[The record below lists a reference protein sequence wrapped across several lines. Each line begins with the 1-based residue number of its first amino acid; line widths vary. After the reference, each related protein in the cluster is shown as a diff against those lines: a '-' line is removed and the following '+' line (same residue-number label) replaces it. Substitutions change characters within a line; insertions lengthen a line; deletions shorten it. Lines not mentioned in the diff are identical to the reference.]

1 MTIRQLTRR
10 FVPAPAF
17 AIGFMVVGFV
27 ACSSG
32 KGASQV
38 AVSMTDGQ
46 LRADPGAVS
55 HGKADFNVNNS
66 SNKAH
71 SFVVVKTDTP
81 PEQLAV
87 DKDGHVNTDGKVGK
101 VDSFNGPNVTKK
113 LSVDLKPGHY
123 VLVSDTPGDYQQ
135 GMRAVL
141 TVQ

>member
-1 MTIRQLTRR
+1 MTIRRLAQRAIQACAL
-10 FVPAPAF
+10 AF
-17 AIGFMVVGFV
+17 IVVGLV
-27 ACSSG
+27 ACSS
-32 KGASQV
+32 KGGTSQV

-46 LRADPGAVS
+46 IRADPGTLT
-55 HGKADFNVNNS
+55 HGKASFNVNNT

-87 DKDGHVNTDGKVGK
+87 DKDGHVTTDGKVGK
-101 VDSFNGPNVTKK
+101 IDSFSGPNVTKK
-113 LSVDLKPGHY
+113 LSVDLKAGHY